1 MTNSVSHE
9 RPYFSFS
16 GKLNFVIYLFIQVG
30 LCESLIYDT
39 LKLQIKQ
46 YVSFLSMKPN
56 LYETDI

>member
-1 MTNSVSHE
+1 M
-9 RPYFSFS
+9 
-16 GKLNFVIYLFIQVG
+16 YLFIQVG